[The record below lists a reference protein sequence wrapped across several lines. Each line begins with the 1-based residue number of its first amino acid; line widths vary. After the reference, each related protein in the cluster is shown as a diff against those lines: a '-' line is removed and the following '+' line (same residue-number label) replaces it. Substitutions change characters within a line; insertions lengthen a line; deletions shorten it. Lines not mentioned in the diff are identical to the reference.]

1 MANNKIA
8 TSLARAMAATHRV
21 SMEASTD
28 AEQGT
33 DAEITDKELDK
44 VNANASAEVT
54 DPAADET
61 AGTTDENGELPPG
74 DPAAEPTAEE
84 GAATDLAADTGLP
97 PADDAAGDTE
107 EVPVGD
113 IQTPAEEEAAAL
125 AVEDPEAGAQ
135 ANAEIEAADLGNDPA
150 TDVTAGAEPAATD
163 AAPVDG
169 EMTAPAA
176 DGADAIAV
184 DAGAEAAVEPAA
196 DVAAAP
202 PAEGVE
208 STGTPEAA
216 AEGGD
221 VPAAVAE
228 GAPDNTEQT
237 TGEAGEGEQKEA
249 AEPSQAADASEAVAE
264 VVEVVEAA
272 AEAQSAEDVLKQV
285 SGINEGLKDLQG
297 TAEFINEQGGVTMES
312 MAMLTLAAGAFT
324 HHLGREP
331 INFGVTM
338 ESFTDN
344 TMRLRVNVE
353 ELQDLINELDLSE
366 PELERQALQSIDR
379 MVEGLKAAIPSTRQ
393 RLLDVLSIASAT
405 DDSREGAQVKI
416 GDGIE
421 GALCIDGGFPQDV
434 SNELQQ
440 YAALG
445 ETILTVYQEAAVRAA
460 KGASMILNNLDFT
473 SLTSFW
479 EKIGKVVD
487 SVTDPRTNI
496 SRTQIERQL
505 PGGTCLFGEA
515 NMTPEVP
522 NPVLATLFTYNS
534 NYPPLETA
542 VASKGA
548 ANAEATGPALSA
560 SKIQLI
566 GKAFNDLMCSERI
579 DALLEEGS
587 KLWPEA
593 SDAVRHL
600 QENLE
605 NAPQEIAQT
614 AGIDFSQLTKFVKTN
629 YALATW
635 PLLNYLSNLVIT
647 ANAFVLYADRS
658 LKAEAPSDVAEVSD
672 VLPTESTIAEPAA
685 DPVVDGVPPADP
697 VVDAPVEGGADGDLP
712 LPEGGDTAAATD
724 APAAEGDELPDA
736 PSDEVGAEPPA
747 ADATDGAE
755 PVPGEQ
761 KKDDEENQDEIPD
774 PAV

>member
-28 AEQGT
+28 AEQGK
-33 DAEITDKELDK
+33 DAEITDKELDQ
-44 VNANASAEVT
+44 VNAEASAEVT
-54 DPAADET
+54 DPATDET
-61 AGTTDENGELPPG
+61 AGATNDDGELPPG

-84 GAATDLAADTGLP
+84 GTATDAVADTTQT
-97 PADDAAGDTE
+97 PADEATGDTE
-107 EVPVGD
+107 EVPVD
-113 IQTPAEEEAAAL
+113 QIQTPAEEEAAAL
-125 AVEDPEAGAQ
+125 SEEDPAAGAE
-135 ANAEIEAADLGNDPA
+135 ANAEIEAADLGSDPA
-150 TDVTAGAEPAATD
+150 AAPAATAD
-163 AAPVDG
+163 APVEGDV
-169 EMTAPAA
+169 TAPAA

-196 DVAAAP
+196 DVAAPA

-208 STGTPEAA
+208 STGAPEA

-221 VPAAVAE
+221 VPAVVSESAPDNSEQTTSEPAE
-228 GAPDNTEQT
+228 GA
-237 TGEAGEGEQKEA
+237 QKEA
-249 AEPSQAADASEAVAE
+249 SEPSQAADASEAVAE

-285 SGINEGLKDLQG
+285 AGINEGLKDLQG

-312 MAMLTLAAGAFT
+312 MAMLTLAANAFT

-331 INFGVTM
+331 ISFGVTM
-338 ESFTDN
+338 ESFEDAT
-344 TMRLRVNVE
+344 TRKRVSLE

-421 GALCIDGGFPQDV
+421 GALCIDGAFPQDV

-505 PGGTCLFGEA
+505 PGGVCLFGEA

-566 GKAFNDLMCSERI
+566 GKAFNELMCSERI

-593 SDAVRHL
+593 ADAVRHL

-614 AGIDFSQLTKFVKTN
+614 AGIDFSQLVKFVKTN

-658 LKAEAPSDVAEVSD
+658 LKAEAPSEVADVSE
-672 VLPTESTIAEPAA
+672 VLPAESTIAEPAA
-685 DPVVDGVPPADP
+685 DPVVDGIPPADP
-697 VVDAPVEGGADGDLP
+697 VVDAAADPAGAGDLL
-712 LPEGGDTAAATD
+712 LPEGGEEAASAD
-724 APAAEGDELPDA
+724 ASAEGGELPDA
-736 PSDEVGAEPPA
+736 PATDAEAGAEPPA

-755 PVPGEQ
+755 PAPGEQ
-761 KKDDEENQDEIPD
+761 KKDDDELPD
-774 PAV
+774 PTV